1 MSDRLPDNK
10 ALLPI
15 NNYRMRPILFKILF
29 LGLISFSHSNAISQ
43 SNKLSGT
50 YKLRHNIPKEAFKD
64 HNDSIVEF
72 PIWIHDETIE
82 LKKNKKAKITTVKND
97 QSEEILIGNWVKV
110 NETIELE
117 IENETFDKFTFV
129 IVIIDDIP
137 HLKLINN
144 SFKYYKKE

>member
-1 MSDRLPDNK
+1 
-10 ALLPI
+10 
-15 NNYRMRPILFKILF
+15 MRPILIKILF
-29 LGLISFSHSNAISQ
+29 LGLISFSQSNALSQ
-43 SNKLSGT
+43 SNNLSGT
-50 YKLRHNIPKEAFKD
+50 YKLRHDIPKEAFKD

-72 PIWIHDETIE
+72 PVWLHDETIE
-82 LKKNKKAKITTVKND
+82 LKKNKKAKITIVNND

-117 IENETFDKFTFV
+117 IETNDKFAFV
-129 IVIIDDIP
+129 IIIIDDIP